1 VQEACRV
8 GGKEEPGVAEEEAP
22 AATAQ
27 EVLVE
32 GEMAAAAVA
41 RQHLN

>member
-1 VQEACRV
+1 MV
-8 GGKEEPGVAEEEAP
+8 GEEKPGVAEEEAS

-27 EVLVE
+27 GVLVG

-41 RQHLN
+41 RQHFMTER